1 MSNTFENFEKLYGT
15 TEFLKAIISIQN
27 EILVEKGITT
37 ADELRSRLQTKLII
51 HDSKAK
57 RSLYKHANKKDK
69 N

>member
-37 ADELRSRLQTKLII
+37 KDELRSRLQTELII
-51 HDSKAK
+51 HDQKAK
-57 RSLYKHANKKDK
+57 RSLYKHANKK
-69 N
+69 